1 MEDTELHTH
10 ILVIHVRGNDTRKQ
24 YMEKQ
29 LEALGYPYHF
39 ILDGN
44 IEDLSF
50 DIIDKYFADNG
61 SADTMYGAFP
71 KTSCAYK
78 HILAMKYIL
87 ENDLK
92 GALIIEDDLRIKN
105 NFKEVFTQSIAEYKK
120 YYYQEPFIAN
130 YEESSLMLVPKS
142 KRRKG
147 KILYKA
153 TRDRFA
159 GCIYINAIAATAI
172 LQYINKYKSTY
183 TSDELHNNLIKQ
195 NIINYYWSHP
205 CIACQCSCDGSM
217 PTMIPTKP
225 RPLKRFKWLYKKVY
239 KHFLYWI
246 R

>member
-1 MEDTELHTH
+1 MEDTEQDTH

-29 LEALGYPYHF
+29 LETLGYPYHF

-44 IEDLSF
+44 IEDLTF
-50 DIIDKYFADNG
+50 DIIDNYFIDNG
-61 SADTMYGAFP
+61 NADTMYGAFP

-87 ENDLK
+87 ENNLK
-92 GALIIEDDLRIKN
+92 GALIIEDDLRIKR
-105 NFKEVFTQSIAEYKK
+105 NFKEVFAQSIAEYKK
-120 YYYQEPFIAN
+120 YHYQEPFIAN

-142 KRRKG
+142 KRKKG

-159 GCIYINAIAATAI
+159 GCLYINAIAATVI
-172 LQYINKYKSTY
+172 LQYIDKHKSRY
-183 TSDELHNNLIKQ
+183 ASDELHNHLIKQ
-195 NIINYYWSHP
+195 GIINYYWSHP

-225 RPLKRFKWLYKKVY
+225 RPLKRLKWLYKKIY